1 MIEVTISIPVTAR
14 FDGFECARDCVHF
27 CGWCNLVGV
36 LAHANENPSL
46 PYIRDRQP
54 TWIRPRWCCET
65 FGMGEDEQAERDIF
79 TNLNKSTVDLTHN
92 AIDNEALNIDT
103 ELETMDAKD
112 AEALM
117 RWIQE

>member
-1 MIEVTISIPVTAR
+1 
-14 FDGFECARDCVHF
+14 
-27 CGWCNLVGV
+27 
-36 LAHANENPSL
+36 
-46 PYIRDRQP
+46 
-54 TWIRPRWCCET
+54 
-65 FGMGEDEQAERDIF
+65 MGEDEQAERDIL